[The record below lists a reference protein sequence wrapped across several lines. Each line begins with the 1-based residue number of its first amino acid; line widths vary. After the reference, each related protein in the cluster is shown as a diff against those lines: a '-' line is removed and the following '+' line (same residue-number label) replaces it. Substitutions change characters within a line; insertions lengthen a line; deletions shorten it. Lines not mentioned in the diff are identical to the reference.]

1 MPGTHANVFGYG
13 GYFQK
18 IRLTVRKHDNT
29 QALIVLFYIKYQL
42 YKNHQKQ
49 NGHCSDE
56 KQG

>member
-29 QALIVLFYIKYQL
+29 QALIVLFYIKYQ
-42 YKNHQKQ
+42 NHQKQ